1 MHATIEE
8 KHTITRIYVNEAG
21 FGVKSIDVEALIRAA
36 KEKSLLTLQAGAESE
51 GLREVTAEEI
61 VELTRAAG
69 GTAEIVYDEA
79 GEISEVHA
87 TGCRDICEYSAD
99 EIGEVLE
106 SLQATGTLPKKL
118 TGDLAQTSVGSTLN
132 ITGSTTTGSAV
143 ITAPSSIVGLAIG
156 NPIAGAGIPVGATVT
171 ILSPLTISAVATA
184 TAAGITITVEAEQ
197 QVIGLA
203 EWTLDW
209 KRKTAEATTT
219 DDSAY
224 ESSLGSTASWSAK
237 AKYMFLV
244 GDSSQANAITAAITT
259 AQAPQV
265 WNFFPDVTVG
275 HPAYS
280 GFAFIDGIT
289 IAAGTGKIVGL
300 DVSLKGTGPLTVGIQ
315 IAPAVQTSTI
325 TALEAEV

>member
-1 MHATIEE
+1 VM
-8 KHTITRIYVNEAG
+8 
-21 FGVKSIDVEALIRAA
+21 
-36 KEKSLLTLQAGAESE
+36 
-51 GLREVTAEEI
+51 TA
-61 VELTRAAG
+61 
-69 GTAEIVYDEA
+69 
-79 GEISEVHA
+79 
-87 TGCRDICEYSAD
+87 
-99 EIGEVLE
+99 
-106 SLQATGTLPKKL
+106 LPKKL
-118 TGDLAQTSVGSTLN
+118 TGDLAQTSVGTDLT

-143 ITAPSSIVGLAIG
+143 ITSPSSTTGIAVG
-156 NPIAGAGIPVGATVT
+156 NPVSGAGIPVATTIT
-171 ILSPLTISAVATA
+171 ILSPLTMSANATA
-184 TAAGITITVEAEQ
+184 TASGITITVEAEV

-244 GDSSQANAITAAITT
+244 GDTSQGAAITAAITS

-280 GFAFIDGIT
+280 GYAFIDGIT
-289 IAAGTGKIVGL
+289 ISAGTGKIVGL
-300 DVSLKGTGPLTVGIQ
+300 DVSLKGTGPLTVATQLASVAQPNTVTGQ
-315 IAPAVQTSTI
+315 Q
-325 TALEAEV
+325 AED